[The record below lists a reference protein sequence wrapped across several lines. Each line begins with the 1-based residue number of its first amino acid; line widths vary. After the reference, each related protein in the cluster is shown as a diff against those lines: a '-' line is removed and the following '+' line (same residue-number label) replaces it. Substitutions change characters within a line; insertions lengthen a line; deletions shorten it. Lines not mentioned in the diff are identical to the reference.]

1 MGKKWREKER
11 KRGEEKGGR
20 EFVLCPRKKK
30 RKVGA
35 YDWLAACRS
44 G

>member
-1 MGKKWREKER
+1 VGKKWREKER

-30 RKVGA
+30 KKSRR
-35 YDWLAACRS
+35 L
-44 G
+44 